1 MYGATA
7 PFSRDTSTSNVK
19 DTNTITTFYEPS
31 FGTFVAHHES
41 PSDLADTTEHRTGL
55 QIRRTEM
62 ADAKTRGEVQDS
74 QSSVFA
80 RSARVP
86 APFDCAL
93 IDRASQLR
101 EDFRLAR
108 AARVNLLV
116 IHGNGVLQDLV
127 EWLTLDLEKPIATWC
142 TGERLVLPPVAWTR
156 TMILQDVGALTDA
169 DQHRLLDWL
178 DRARGRTQV
187 VSTTPAPLFPRVQAG
202 AFIGRL
208 YYRLNT
214 VCTDATGY
222 LADVR
227 GAGSRTTS

>member
-1 MYGATA
+1 M
-7 PFSRDTSTSNVK
+7 
-19 DTNTITTFYEPS
+19 
-31 FGTFVAHHES
+31 
-41 PSDLADTTEHRTGL
+41 ADT
-55 QIRRTEM
+55 M
-62 ADAKTRGEVQDS
+62 TRGEVQKS

-86 APFDCAL
+86 APPDCAPFDCA
-93 IDRASQLR
+93 SQLS
-101 EDFRLAR
+101 EDCRLAR

-116 IHGNGVLQDLV
+116 IHGNAVLQDLL
-127 EWLTLDLEKPIATWC
+127 EWLTLDLQKPIATWC
-142 TGERLVLPPVAWTR
+142 TGERLALPPVAWTR
-156 TMILQDVGALTDA
+156 TMILQDVGALTDG

-202 AFIGRL
+202 AFIDRL

-214 VCTDATGY
+214 VCMDMTGY

-227 GAGSRTTS
+227 GAGSRTTSRASAQIAAPAGW